1 MNTDAPAEIDTV
13 SAFESA
19 DRASDRKGFALRLA
33 ITLALIAIVM
43 GKLDL
48 GDFSAR
54 FASFDPTWTVLAF
67 LTVFAAVIVSA
78 WKWGL
83 ILRERGHPLP
93 YRRLVHHYFVGLF
106 FNNVLPTTV
115 GGDAVRAWE
124 TTRDTGEVP
133 EAMGSVVTERLI
145 AGVAL
150 GVTALLGLPF
160 VETSPKLLLLVA
172 AFLVIDLVLVGLF
185 LVPRV
190 AEGIVSKLLPP
201 RFAGLRDAVTNTVQV
216 VRSTLKNPRL
226 FIRIMLLSIL
236 FQIFVAGVNAC
247 IFEAMG
253 VPVTLAQCVIY
264 TPMIFTVTMLPIS
277 LSGLGV
283 REAAYWYFFAQ
294 VGVSQVDA
302 VVASLAFFI
311 IVGISSLPGAPLFVL
326 NRRRRRASA
335 ACTAA
340 DERV

>member
-1 MNTDAPAEIDTV
+1 MARNIPPSQAASEPHSTHKAE
-13 SAFESA
+13 
-19 DRASDRKGFALRLA
+19 DRRSLLLR
-33 ITLALIAIVM
+33 IAISVALV
-43 GKLDL
+43 GFLLWQLDL
-48 GDFSAR
+48 SDLAAR
-54 FASFDPTWTVLAF
+54 ITDFDPYWIAFAF
-67 LTVFAAVIVSA
+67 LTVFVAVIVSA

-83 ILRERGHPLP
+83 ILRARGYPLP
-93 YRRLVHHYFVGLF
+93 YLRLLRHYFIGLF

-124 TTRDTGEVP
+124 TTKDTGEVP

-145 AGVAL
+145 AGIAL
-150 GVTALLGLPF
+150 GFTALLGLPF
-160 VETSPKLLLLVA
+160 VDVSPKLLLLVA
-172 AFLVIDLVLVGLF
+172 LFLIIDLVLVGLF
-185 LVPRV
+185 LVPKV
-190 AEGIVSKLLPP
+190 AEGIVLKLLPP
-201 RFAGLRDAVTNTVQV
+201 RFARLQSAVTNTVLV
-216 VRSTLKNPRL
+216 VRSTLKNPGL
-226 FIRIMLLSIL
+226 FIKITLLSIV
-236 FQIFVAGVNAC
+236 FQLFVAGVNAC
-247 IFEAMG
+247 IFKAMG

-326 NRRRRRASA
+326 NRKRRNALA
-335 ACTAA
+335 ALQAVEQKT
-340 DERV
+340 